1 MNIGDKAPEILG
13 RDENGNEL
21 RLSDFTGRKLVLYFY
36 PKDSTPGCTNEAC
49 NLRDNYQSLL
59 AKGYAIVGVSVQDER
74 SHKKFIEKYQLP
86 FPLIADTEHH
96 LVEAFGV
103 WQEKKMYGIDTKEYR
118 DAFMA
123 NLVEQATPEQRAILA
138 DNTTYGDGL
147 SLPTGLDREI
157 WDQVT
162 EAHPILGDVD
172 ILRTGIAIKVTK
184 MTPAAI
190 SKKKDSDPSTEQTFT
205 GVDVTLVGADYHT
218 YVTLSYAEAKM
229 SQGAMERFL
238 VREVADAIGEAL
250 AKDVFA
256 RILSD
261 ASTAQKVTSTSDM
274 FADVKSAMALATQA
288 RTPVIYAPATAY
300 YEIVGAIKSGSPFNI
315 GNTLGCQVKLDSA
328 ATKVTIVDPGLF
340 VLNVI
345 QDTLI
350 ESERDAKN
358 AQFVIGGYM
367 RAEGCLRKVKA
378 AAYID

>member
-1 MNIGDKAPEILG
+1 MDIKTMTTDELLERRAAIVAEIDSPEADLDALTREAEEIKAEL
-13 RDENGNEL
+13 EL
-21 RLSDFTGRKLVLYFY
+21 RKE
-36 PKDSTPGCTNEAC
+36 NETKKAE
-49 NLRDNYQSLL
+49 LRAQV
-59 AKGYAIVGVSVQDER
+59 AQDEAAPV
-74 SHKKFIEKYQLP
+74 IETFEEVK
-86 FPLIADTEHH
+86 E
-96 LVEAFGV
+96 
-103 WQEKKMYGIDTKEYR
+103 EKRMYGIDTKEYR